1 MRGILTNNQVD
12 VGRLR
17 KFEGIQKSKQ
27 AANYNNTLDTREK
40 NPIVPEQNV
49 VIREPRETPSLAT
62 VVAAQEREA
71 VNDQLNDRW

>member
-1 MRGILTNNQVD
+1 M
-12 VGRLR
+12 GRLR

-27 AANYNNTLDTREK
+27 AANCNSTLDTREK